1 MTPDQRFAR
10 WVQVAIAVFVLL
22 FVYFLVA
29 DLWMPLTPQAQ
40 LTRPVVRVA
49 PRVSGQVAEVLVS
62 NNGHVQPGEVLFR
75 LDPEPFRL
83 AVRQAELALEE
94 AERTNRELDAAIASA
109 KADLLAAR
117 SSAGELDSE
126 ARRTA
131 QLVQRHH
138 VSQQMHEQVSAQA
151 QAARA
156 RVAAAQAR
164 IGELTARRGTAGE
177 DNLRLRQARNALAQA
192 RLQLQYSSVRADRA
206 GTLSNLQ
213 LTPGTYVPA
222 GTPVAALVDDR
233 IDIVADFR
241 EKSLRYVR
249 PGDRAAVVFDAR
261 PGEVFGARVAAIDA
275 GVKEGQ
281 LDANGDLAAPVTS
294 DRWVRD
300 AQRQRLHVVLDEL
313 PEGLLPTGLFVYR
326 FALMARGPLF
336 FFGALSS
343 VFLSMLLHFASYP
356 DVDLFDMLASNMVA
370 TWLTVA
376 IAVLMFYLFPDVEP
390 RPPRQAPAKDA
401 PSRRHE
407 TLLGATVATLSFV
420 VFQTFDL
427 KDSLSAQIASILV
440 LFPMHWKGVHF
451 AGRIRALGT
460 LLGCALAVGLQ
471 VLLYDHYDILPFV
484 ALLLWISAMFCA
496 RIHMLENGVP
506 GIGFGALTTL
516 AIVLGQYLTPTHDMM
531 YSVLYRFTSVC
542 FAVLITLMTVLVIHL
557 FLNRFAATR
566 HYSH

>member
-1 MTPDQRFAR
+1 
-10 WVQVAIAVFVLL
+10 
-22 FVYFLVA
+22 
-29 DLWMPLTPQAQ
+29 
-40 LTRPVVRVA
+40 
-49 PRVSGQVAEVLVS
+49 
-62 NNGHVQPGEVLFR
+62 
-75 LDPEPFRL
+75 
-83 AVRQAELALEE
+83 
-94 AERTNRELDAAIASA
+94 
-109 KADLLAAR
+109 
-117 SSAGELDSE
+117 
-126 ARRTA
+126 
-131 QLVQRHH
+131 
-138 VSQQMHEQVSAQA
+138 
-151 QAARA
+151 
-156 RVAAAQAR
+156 
-164 IGELTARRGTAGE
+164 
-177 DNLRLRQARNALAQA
+177 
-192 RLQLQYSSVRADRA
+192 
-206 GTLSNLQ
+206 
-213 LTPGTYVPA
+213 
-222 GTPVAALVDDR
+222 
-233 IDIVADFR
+233 
-241 EKSLRYVR
+241 
-249 PGDRAAVVFDAR
+249 
-261 PGEVFGARVAAIDA
+261 
-275 GVKEGQ
+275 
-281 LDANGDLAAPVTS
+281 
-294 DRWVRD
+294 
-300 AQRQRLHVVLDEL
+300 
-313 PEGLLPTGLFVYR
+313 
-326 FALMARGPLF
+326 
-336 FFGALSS
+336 
-343 VFLSMLLHFASYP
+343 
-356 DVDLFDMLASNMVA
+356 MLASNMVA

-390 RPPRQAPAKDA
+390 RSPRQAPAKDA

-531 YSVLYRFTSVC
+531 FSVLYRFTSVC

>member
-1 MTPDQRFAR
+1 SSQEGYRGVLALAMHGPVPDCRQRPAVPAR
-10 WVQVAIAVFVLL
+10 SIVTLSVTIYWPMPAGQGRLSRNILRH
-22 FVYFLVA
+22 LVA
-29 DLWMPLTPQAQ
+29 AAATATHWPSSGSPVPSRPRQPPHSGPAAATAFPLDSRLVPYDSRSTICPLGSSRYRGIRVAVRLLPGRRPTPQAQ

-313 PEGLLPTGLFVYR
+313 PEGLLPTGAKATVQLYP
-326 FALMARGPLF
+326 GD
-336 FFGALSS
+336 GLSHLLGRAQIVAIS
-343 VFLSMLLHFASYP
+343 LLHY
-356 DVDLFDMLASNMVA
+356 V
-370 TWLTVA
+370 
-376 IAVLMFYLFPDVEP
+376 Y
-390 RPPRQAPAKDA
+390 
-401 PSRRHE
+401 
-407 TLLGATVATLSFV
+407 
-420 VFQTFDL
+420 
-427 KDSLSAQIASILV
+427 
-440 LFPMHWKGVHF
+440 
-451 AGRIRALGT
+451 
-460 LLGCALAVGLQ
+460 
-471 VLLYDHYDILPFV
+471 
-484 ALLLWISAMFCA
+484 
-496 RIHMLENGVP
+496 
-506 GIGFGALTTL
+506 
-516 AIVLGQYLTPTHDMM
+516 
-531 YSVLYRFTSVC
+531 
-542 FAVLITLMTVLVIHL
+542 
-557 FLNRFAATR
+557 
-566 HYSH
+566 

>member
-10 WVQVAIAVFVLL
+10 AVRCAIALFVAL
-22 FVYFLVA
+22 FVYFLIA

-40 LTRPVVRVA
+40 LTCPVVRLA
-49 PRVSGQVAEVLVS
+49 PRVGGQVLEVAAR
-62 NNGHVQPGEVLFR
+62 NNAHVQPGDLIFR
-75 LDPEPFRL
+75 LDPQPFAL

-94 AERTNRELDAAIASA
+94 ARRTNLELDAAIASA
-109 KADLLAAR
+109 EAGLLAVR
-117 SSAGELDSE
+117 STADELDSE
-126 ARRTA
+126 VRRVKV
-131 QLVQRHH
+131 LVERAN
-138 VSQQMHEQVSAQA
+138 VSRQQHDQTLSRA

-156 RVAAAQAR
+156 QVAAAQAQLP
-164 IGELTARRGTAGE
+164 ELVSRRGATGE

-313 PEGLLPTGLFVYR
+313 PEGLLPTGAKATVQLYP
-326 FALMARGPLF
+326 GD
-336 FFGALSS
+336 GLSHLLGRAQIVAIS
-343 VFLSMLLHFASYP
+343 LLHY
-356 DVDLFDMLASNMVA
+356 V
-370 TWLTVA
+370 
-376 IAVLMFYLFPDVEP
+376 Y
-390 RPPRQAPAKDA
+390 
-401 PSRRHE
+401 
-407 TLLGATVATLSFV
+407 
-420 VFQTFDL
+420 
-427 KDSLSAQIASILV
+427 
-440 LFPMHWKGVHF
+440 
-451 AGRIRALGT
+451 
-460 LLGCALAVGLQ
+460 
-471 VLLYDHYDILPFV
+471 
-484 ALLLWISAMFCA
+484 
-496 RIHMLENGVP
+496 
-506 GIGFGALTTL
+506 
-516 AIVLGQYLTPTHDMM
+516 
-531 YSVLYRFTSVC
+531 
-542 FAVLITLMTVLVIHL
+542 
-557 FLNRFAATR
+557 
-566 HYSH
+566 

>member
-1 MTPDQRFAR
+1 M
-10 WVQVAIAVFVLL
+10 L

-126 ARRTA
+126 ARR
-131 QLVQRHH
+131 
-138 VSQQMHEQVSAQA
+138 
-151 QAARA
+151 
-156 RVAAAQAR
+156 
-164 IGELTARRGTAGE
+164 ELTARRGTAGE

-313 PEGLLPTGLFVYR
+313 PEGLLPTGAKATVQLYP
-326 FALMARGPLF
+326 GD
-336 FFGALSS
+336 GLSHLLGRAQIVAIS
-343 VFLSMLLHFASYP
+343 LLHY
-356 DVDLFDMLASNMVA
+356 V
-370 TWLTVA
+370 
-376 IAVLMFYLFPDVEP
+376 Y
-390 RPPRQAPAKDA
+390 
-401 PSRRHE
+401 
-407 TLLGATVATLSFV
+407 
-420 VFQTFDL
+420 
-427 KDSLSAQIASILV
+427 
-440 LFPMHWKGVHF
+440 
-451 AGRIRALGT
+451 
-460 LLGCALAVGLQ
+460 
-471 VLLYDHYDILPFV
+471 
-484 ALLLWISAMFCA
+484 
-496 RIHMLENGVP
+496 
-506 GIGFGALTTL
+506 
-516 AIVLGQYLTPTHDMM
+516 
-531 YSVLYRFTSVC
+531 
-542 FAVLITLMTVLVIHL
+542 
-557 FLNRFAATR
+557 
-566 HYSH
+566 

>member
-1 MTPDQRFAR
+1 M
-10 WVQVAIAVFVLL
+10 LL

-164 IGELTARRGTAGE
+164 IGELTAGRGT
-177 DNLRLRQARNALAQA
+177 AQA

-313 PEGLLPTGLFVYR
+313 PEGLLPTGAKATVQLYP
-326 FALMARGPLF
+326 GD
-336 FFGALSS
+336 GLSHLLGRAQIVAIS
-343 VFLSMLLHFASYP
+343 LLHY
-356 DVDLFDMLASNMVA
+356 V
-370 TWLTVA
+370 
-376 IAVLMFYLFPDVEP
+376 Y
-390 RPPRQAPAKDA
+390 
-401 PSRRHE
+401 
-407 TLLGATVATLSFV
+407 
-420 VFQTFDL
+420 
-427 KDSLSAQIASILV
+427 
-440 LFPMHWKGVHF
+440 
-451 AGRIRALGT
+451 
-460 LLGCALAVGLQ
+460 
-471 VLLYDHYDILPFV
+471 
-484 ALLLWISAMFCA
+484 
-496 RIHMLENGVP
+496 
-506 GIGFGALTTL
+506 
-516 AIVLGQYLTPTHDMM
+516 
-531 YSVLYRFTSVC
+531 
-542 FAVLITLMTVLVIHL
+542 
-557 FLNRFAATR
+557 
-566 HYSH
+566 

>member
-117 SSAGELDSE
+117 SSAGELDGE

-313 PEGLLPTGLFVYR
+313 PEGLLPTGAKATVQLYP
-326 FALMARGPLF
+326 GD
-336 FFGALSS
+336 GLSHLLGRAQIVAIS
-343 VFLSMLLHFASYP
+343 LLHY
-356 DVDLFDMLASNMVA
+356 V
-370 TWLTVA
+370 
-376 IAVLMFYLFPDVEP
+376 Y
-390 RPPRQAPAKDA
+390 
-401 PSRRHE
+401 
-407 TLLGATVATLSFV
+407 
-420 VFQTFDL
+420 
-427 KDSLSAQIASILV
+427 
-440 LFPMHWKGVHF
+440 
-451 AGRIRALGT
+451 
-460 LLGCALAVGLQ
+460 
-471 VLLYDHYDILPFV
+471 
-484 ALLLWISAMFCA
+484 
-496 RIHMLENGVP
+496 
-506 GIGFGALTTL
+506 
-516 AIVLGQYLTPTHDMM
+516 
-531 YSVLYRFTSVC
+531 
-542 FAVLITLMTVLVIHL
+542 
-557 FLNRFAATR
+557 
-566 HYSH
+566 